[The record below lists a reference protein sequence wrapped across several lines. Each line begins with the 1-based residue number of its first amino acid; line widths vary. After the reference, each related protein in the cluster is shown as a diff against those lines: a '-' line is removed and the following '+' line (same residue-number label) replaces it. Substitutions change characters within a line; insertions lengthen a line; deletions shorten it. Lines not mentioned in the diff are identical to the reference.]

1 MNTEES
7 SSNLHRIS
15 DGSFDTKSTP
25 LVTVII
31 PTCNRVKLLKDA
43 FKSLVDQ
50 NYRNWECVVVN
61 DGGEDIVSTVRM
73 IDEQERFR
81 IVTHPTS
88 VGPGGARNTALK
100 LARGQIICYLDDD
113 DLWRSDHLSTVVK
126 ALSSCPRPSFVYT
139 DAEIVLEKIGACGD
153 RHVLSSLG
161 NPYFHQSFN
170 RDRLLVH
177 NYIPINTWAHHLE
190 LADRVGLFD
199 ESLQV
204 VEDWD
209 FLLKV
214 LRHCTPYHLP
224 RTTAEI
230 RVRRARDSVSRRGL
244 QYLTQTHREIYAR
257 TDDMVN
263 FLTRVKRMKALVIL
277 NVSSAFYKLIAKV
290 R

>member
-1 MNTEES
+1 MNTEDS
-7 SSNLHRIS
+7 SSNLRRVAE
-15 DGSFDTKSTP
+15 GSFDSKCAP

-31 PTCNRVKLLKDA
+31 PTCNRVRLLKDA
-43 FKSLVDQ
+43 LKSIVDQ

-81 IVTHPTS
+81 IVTHTTS
-88 VGPGGARNTALK
+88 IGPGGARNTALK

-139 DAEIVLEKIGACGD
+139 DAEIVLEKIGGCGD

-161 NPYFHQSFN
+161 NPYSHQSFI
-170 RDRLLVH
+170 RDRLLVQ

-190 LADRVGLFD
+190 LAERVGLFD

-214 LRHCTPYHLP
+214 LRQCTPYHLP

-230 RVRRARDSVSRRGL
+230 RVRKARDSVSRRGL
-244 QYLTQTHREIYAR
+244 QYLTQTYREIYAR
-257 TDDMVN
+257 SDDMVS
-263 FLTRVKRMKALVIL
+263 FLTRVKRMKVLL
-277 NVSSAFYKLIAKV
+277 GMKLSSIYYGFIVK
-290 R
+290 